1 MTRHDDIDLLKDM
14 LDYSLKA
21 RAAVEGR
28 SRSDLDADDVLA
40 AALERFVE
48 IIGEA
53 ASRVSAQARTSFPSI
68 PWREIVG
75 MRNRLIHGYSAV
87 DRDVIWAV
95 VAFDLPELIRELE
108 AILER

>member
-1 MTRHDDIDLLKDM
+1 MTRHDDGDLLKDM

-21 RAAVEGR
+21 RSAVEGR

-53 ASRVSAQARTSFPSI
+53 ASRVSAQARTAFPDI

-95 VAFDLPELIRELE
+95 VAVDLPELIRELE